1 MRGGKPT
8 IETFGNVQYNSLS
21 LLLCLHT
28 PLDEWEMDESHEFM
42 TTLSSEPAE
51 DIDSE
56 VSAITFNKFH
66 FL

>member
-1 MRGGKPT
+1 MSN
-8 IETFGNVQYNSLS
+8 IIVFLYY
-21 LLLCLHT
+21 HAYT

-51 DIDSE
+51 DTDSE

>member
-1 MRGGKPT
+1 MASQPLR
-8 IETFGNVQYNSLS
+8 
-21 LLLCLHT
+21 LLVMSNIIVFLYYHAYT

-51 DIDSE
+51 DTDSE